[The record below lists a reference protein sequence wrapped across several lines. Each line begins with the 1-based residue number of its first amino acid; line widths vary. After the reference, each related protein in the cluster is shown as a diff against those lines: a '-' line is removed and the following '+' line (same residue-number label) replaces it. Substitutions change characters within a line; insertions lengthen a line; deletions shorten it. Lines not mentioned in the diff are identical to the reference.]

1 MKTSR
6 NAPCACGSG
15 RKYKVCCLPKEEA
28 ARKPHSDKDVVL
40 VLMPTRGTISYET
53 SLALD
58 ANMGGVQYRK
68 LIVARKPI
76 VEARNLLA
84 RYALEAIERGDLFE
98 FVPREYY
105 CLWVDDDAWWP
116 PDVVPMMLRAMREI
130 PMLDALFGKFGARLP
145 YSKPFAW
152 RDADDL
158 ESFPKEN
165 LDCKPADLVQIE
177 SAGFHFV
184 MMRSSLLK
192 RVGPNPF
199 DILTNDAGKAMGED
213 ASFCRRAV
221 AASAKLGVGMGFP
234 ILHVDPLDGT
244 GYLPGMPAAMMDGN
258 VVRMLTVEH
267 AIPQGTAKTS
277 ELRKYGEG
285 VDGAMEESAAFG
297 AELAAEMQQRRT
309 LFTGKE
315 GAA

>member
-1 MKTSR
+1 
-6 NAPCACGSG
+6 
-15 RKYKVCCLPKEEA
+15 LPKEEA
-28 ARKPHSDKDVVL
+28 VRKPQSDQDAVL

-58 ANMGGVQYRK
+58 ANMGGVKHRK

-76 VEARNLLA
+76 VEARNALA
-84 RYALEAIERGDLFE
+84 RFALEAIERGNLFE
-98 FVPREYY
+98 FVPREYF

-116 PDVVPMMLRAMREI
+116 ADVVPMMLRAMREL
-130 PMLDALFGKFGARLP
+130 PGLDALFGKFGARLP

-152 RDADDL
+152 RDADDP

-184 MMRSSLLK
+184 MMRSSLLR

-199 DILTNDAGKAMGED
+199 DILTNDAGKTMGED
-213 ASFCRRAV
+213 ASFCSRAI

-234 ILHVDPLDGT
+234 IFHVDPLDGT

-258 VVRMLTVEH
+258 VVRILTVEH
-267 AIPQGTAKTS
+267 AIPHGSLKS
-277 ELRKYGEG
+277 GELRKYGEEI
-285 VDGAMEESAAFG
+285 DARMEEAA
-297 AELAAEMQQRRT
+297 AYIDELTAEMQRRRA